1 MAATAMVRIVMNTLI
16 QILISGLVT
25 GAIYGMIAIG
35 FTIVFNAT
43 RIINFA
49 HGEFAMVGGLIAAV
63 LIDHR
68 TPMAVALPCAILI
81 AVLLGIVLERL
92 TAAGRS
98 RSVLSQAMVTIGVGI
113 AYRGLASA
121 LLDKDVHFSPP
132 FGLLPTWT
140 IGAVYIPA
148 QGLWIISTLAL
159 LSIGLWV
166 LFNRTLL
173 GKAMSAASENPRA
186 AELCAISPA
195 KMSMLAFSLAA
206 GLGAV
211 AGVEVAPMASAYY
224 QNGLFLGL
232 KGFSAAVLG
241 GINNPLGAI
250 VGGLIL
256 GGVENLSAGYIA
268 SAYKDAIAFTLL
280 LILLLVWPSG
290 LLGRVDVKRV

>member
-1 MAATAMVRIVMNTLI
+1 MNTLI
-16 QILISGLVT
+16 QILISGLVI
-25 GAIYGMIAIG
+25 GAVYGMIAIG

-49 HGEFAMVGGLIAAV
+49 HGEFAMAGGLIAAV
-63 LIDHR
+63 MIDHR
-68 TPMAVALPCAILI
+68 IPMVIALPCAILI

-92 TAAGRS
+92 TAVGNRT
-98 RSVLSQAMVTIGVGI
+98 RSVISQAMITIGVGV

-121 LLDKDVHFSPP
+121 SLDKEVHFLPP

-140 IGAVYIPA
+140 IGSVYVPA
-148 QGLWIISTLAL
+148 QGLWIILTLVL
-159 LSIGLWV
+159 LSIGFWA
-166 LFNRTLL
+166 LFNQTML
-173 GKAMSAASENPRA
+173 GKAMRAASENPRA

-211 AGVEVAPMASAYY
+211 AGAEVAPMASAYY

-250 VGGLIL
+250 LGGLIL
-256 GGVENLSAGYIA
+256 GVVENLSAGYLS
-268 SAYKDAIAFTLL
+268 SAYKDAIAFALL